1 MVTSAKEIHLEIQ
14 LKENVHELDE
24 VVITVQSKKQVE
36 QIPQLELL
44 ECFNSAA
51 DASAYIQTSMVD
63 LIFLD
68 IQMPGINGIEFARM
82 IPKQH

>member
-44 ECFNSAA
+44 EYFNSAA